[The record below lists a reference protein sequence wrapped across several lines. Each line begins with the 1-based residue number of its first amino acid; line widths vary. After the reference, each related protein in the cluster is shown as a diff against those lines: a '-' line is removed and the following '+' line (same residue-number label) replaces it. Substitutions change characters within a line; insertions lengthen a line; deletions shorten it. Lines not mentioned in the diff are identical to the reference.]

1 MLFPRSPPSLWVSPG
16 KNQGFL
22 AAQLC
27 PVQALGE
34 LTWMN
39 ESMDVFFFFFFFNIF
54 GFFGLKACGILAAW
68 PGMEPAFPTVESEA
82 LTAELPGKSWIW
94 GSW

>member
-1 MLFPRSPPSLWVSPG
+1 MEKAQGWILDVYQKNKKKKTKKMLFPRSPPSLWVSPG

-34 LTWMN
+34 LTWTN
-39 ESMDVFFFFFFFNIF
+39 ESMD
-54 GFFGLKACGILAAW
+54 
-68 PGMEPAFPTVESEA
+68 ES
-82 LTAELPGKSWIW
+82 TQR
-94 GSW
+94 